1 MKSLLKVLID
11 SSVIIESLKG
21 NEKAERILRE
31 LIRSEE
37 KVVLYLN
44 PFVFNEV
51 IFISLLYF
59 SNLSAKTLRKKKE
72 LIKEIMKEKI
82 SPNITSFLNR
92 FFILLSFD
100 SFQNSLMESYIEEYG
115 LLPTDASVLATCKH
129 YGIKYLISIDNDFP
143 EPCKKEGIV
152 LINSAE
158 KLKEI
163 LEKENL

>member
-129 YGIKYLISIDNDFP
+129 YGIKYLISIDREDFTVP
-143 EPCKKEGIV
+143 REKEGIV
-152 LINSAE
+152 LIDSVE
-158 KLKEI
+158 KLKEV
-163 LEKENL
+163 LNK